1 MWERISQII
10 RKEFHQVLRNR
21 RMRTALFIPPM
32 VQLIVFGYAVNLDVD
47 HVSTAWMDQDHTP
60 QSRELLDSF
69 RGSGRFDITYVIY
82 SDADVQKLMDN
93 GDVLSVIRVLPG
105 FARDIQRGNA
115 GEVQVI
121 IDGTNSNTASL
132 ISSYANE
139 IVANYDQKLI
149 QKATQAKLIGIT
161 PGTISLRSAK
171 IDARTR
177 VWFNPDL
184 RSRNYYVPGVMA
196 NLIMVVTVMLT
207 AMAIVR
213 EKEIG
218 TLEQLMV
225 TPIRPIELMIGK
237 TVPFALVGLIDIF
250 LVTSLALLI
259 FQVPFRGNFFLLLF
273 CGLLFLMTS
282 LGTGLFISTISR
294 TQQQAVMSSF
304 FFATPTVMLSGFSF
318 PIRNMPT
325 VVQYLTYLNPLRYF
339 VEIVRGIF
347 LKGVGVGIL
356 WPQMTVLAFYGVTVL
371 LLSASR
377 FKKKLD

>member
-1 MWERISQII
+1 M
-10 RKEFHQVLRNR
+10 LRHR
-21 RMRTALFIPPM
+21 RMRTALFVPPM

-69 RGSGRFDITYVIY
+69 RGSGRFDINHVIY
-82 SDADVQKLMDN
+82 SDGDVQKLMDH

-105 FARDIQRGNA
+105 FAKDIQRGNA

-139 IVANYDQKLI
+139 IVAAYDQKLI
-149 QKATQAKLIGIT
+149 QTATQNKLLSVA
-161 PGTISLRSAK
+161 PGSVSLHSAT

-237 TVPFALVGLIDIF
+237 TVPFAMVGLIDIF

-304 FFATPTVMLSGFSF
+304 FFATPTFMLSGFSF
-318 PIRNMPT
+318 PIRNMPLG
-325 VVQYLTYLNPLRYF
+325 VQYLTYLNPLRYF

-347 LKGVGVGIL
+347 LKGVGMSIL
-356 WPQMTVLAFYGVTVL
+356 WPQMVVLAVYGVTVL

>member
-1 MWERISQII
+1 MWERIAQIV
-10 RKEFHQVLRNR
+10 RKEFLQVLRNR
-21 RMRTALFIPPM
+21 RMRTALFVPPM
-32 VQLIVFGYAVNLDVD
+32 VQLIIFGYAVNLDVD
-47 HVSTAWMDQDHTP
+47 NVSTAWMDQDHTP
-60 QSRELLDSF
+60 QSRELIDDF
-69 RGSGRFDITYVIY
+69 RSSGRFHLTHIAY
-82 SDADVQKLMDN
+82 SDADIQKLMN
-93 GDVLSVIRVLPG
+93 HAEVTAVIRVLPG

-132 ISSYANE
+132 VSSYANE
-139 IVANYDQKLI
+139 IVADYDQKLV
-149 QKATQAKLIGIT
+149 QRAQQMKLLSVT
-161 PGTISLRSAK
+161 PGSVSLKTSN
-171 IDARTR
+171 IDSRAR

-184 RSRNYYVPGVMA
+184 ASRNYYVPGVMA

-237 TVPFALVGLIDIF
+237 TVPFAVVGLIDIF
-250 LVTSLALLI
+250 LVTGLALLI
-259 FQVPFRGNFFLLLF
+259 FRVPFRGNFLLLLA
-273 CGLLFLMTS
+273 CGALFLMTS

-304 FFATPTVMLSGFSF
+304 FFATPTFMLSGFSF
-318 PIRNMPT
+318 PIRNMP
-325 VVQYLTYLNPLRYF
+325 VPVQYLTYLNPLRYF

-347 LKGVGVGIL
+347 LKGIGASIL
-356 WPQMTVLAFYGVTVL
+356 WPQMTVLAIYGVSVL
-371 LLSASR
+371 ALSASR